1 MYAIVAQAS
10 VHRLMLHAKSPNLDR
25 TAGSAKLNETNEANF
40 YLFKTLRLLQQKFD
54 DPKETLSN
62 ASIFVVAVLA
72 ACVVSTINIETTMS
86 IPKLSPFCLRVC
98 SWINLIEITCLSV
111 IYRVLQ
117 LMRHNFTRTITGW
130 YAWSDFEEGLIHSLE
145 R

>member
-1 MYAIVAQAS
+1 LYGIVAQAS

-62 ASIFVVAVLA
+62 ASIFVVAVLTS
-72 ACVVSTINIETTMS
+72 CVV
-86 IPKLSPFCLRVC
+86 
-98 SWINLIEITCLSV
+98 
-111 IYRVLQ
+111 
-117 LMRHNFTRTITGW
+117 RTIKYRNYDANPKTESILSSCLLLDKS
-130 YAWSDFEEGLIHSLE
+130 Y
-145 R
+145 